1 MFLHLCVITFPL
13 QSAACSQ
20 AYLNEIPDL
29 LQNDSDTPLP
39 NPNKPQHPLTKQE
52 AWLHIPI
59 HGFTGLICIVRPD
72 ENLAQTGLIQSPP
85 HKPPYQLQNALQA
98 DFIFPQI
105 ADGFTAAD

>member
-59 HGFTGLICIVRPD
+59 HGFTGFICVVRPG
-72 ENLAQTGLIQSPP
+72 ENLAQADLIQSP
-85 HKPPYQLQNALQA
+85 HASTLSTSEW
-98 DFIFPQI
+98 
-105 ADGFTAAD
+105 FTDRLHLSTNR